1 MRTLK
6 SSTEVG
12 VAGLERVVEARLAD
26 DNDLDVEGDGLGLE
40 RGGGDERQR
49 PRQRVDPDHAWQLL
63 EGGRDP
69 TQLPEQLGIALDLQ
83 AFDTRKSKAIV
94 ILELLMIAYSDEDF
108 NVDESNYI
116 KKIADFLEI
125 NSMDFT
131 EMKWWAKK
139 KSELDKEALKF
150 F

>member
-1 MRTLK
+1 MFLADLSGQQK
-6 SSTEVG
+6 ISFHNIAMDLIYSDEILDINE
-12 VAGLERVVEARLAD
+12 AHLMAKLEREMGLA
-26 DNDLDVEGDGLGLE
+26 NKNI
-40 RGGGDERQR
+40 
-49 PRQRVDPDHAWQLL
+49 PKNK
-63 EGGRDP
+63 
-69 TQLPEQLGIALDLQ
+69 DLQ

-139 KSELDKEALKF
+139 KSELDKEASKF

>member
-1 MRTLK
+1 MFL
-6 SSTEVG
+6 SELTEQQKISFSNI
-12 VAGLERVVEARLAD
+12 ALDLIYSDEILDINEAQLMAKLEREMGLA
-26 DNDLDVEGDGLGLE
+26 NKNI
-40 RGGGDERQR
+40 
-49 PRQRVDPDHAWQLL
+49 PKNK
-63 EGGRDP
+63 
-69 TQLPEQLGIALDLQ
+69 DLQ

-139 KSELDKEALKF
+139 KSELDKEASKF

>member
-1 MRTLK
+1 MFLADLSGQQK
-6 SSTEVG
+6 ISFHNIAMDLIYSDEILDINE
-12 VAGLERVVEARLAD
+12 AQLMAKLEREMGLA
-26 DNDLDVEGDGLGLE
+26 NKNI
-40 RGGGDERQR
+40 
-49 PRQRVDPDHAWQLL
+49 PKNK
-63 EGGRDP
+63 
-69 TQLPEQLGIALDLQ
+69 DLQ

>member
-1 MRTLK
+1 MFLADLSGQQK
-6 SSTEVG
+6 ISFHNIAMDLIYSDEILDINE
-12 VAGLERVVEARLAD
+12 AHLMAKLEREMGLA
-26 DNDLDVEGDGLGLE
+26 NKNI
-40 RGGGDERQR
+40 
-49 PRQRVDPDHAWQLL
+49 PKNK
-63 EGGRDP
+63 
-69 TQLPEQLGIALDLQ
+69 DLQ

>member
-1 MRTLK
+1 MFLADLSGQQK
-6 SSTEVG
+6 ISFHNIAMDLIYSDEILDINE
-12 VAGLERVVEARLAD
+12 AQLMAKLEREMGLA
-26 DNDLDVEGDGLGLE
+26 NKNI
-40 RGGGDERQR
+40 
-49 PRQRVDPDHAWQLL
+49 PKNK
-63 EGGRDP
+63 
-69 TQLPEQLGIALDLQ
+69 DLQ

-139 KSELDKEALKF
+139 KSELDKEASKF